1 MTHPFASI
9 LRSLL
14 LLVLAAG
21 VSGTATAESVS
32 FDDYEVHYS
41 VFASTFLSPEVARQN
56 DLNRSR
62 NIGIVNISIMRST
75 DDGGLKTVP
84 GQVEGKVLNDIQQP
98 TFLAFRRIQEGD
110 DVYFISQFQ
119 YRPAEL
125 LTFQITARPSGS
137 GNTELPIR
145 FTHKLFNDQ

>member
-1 MTHPFASI
+1 MTHPFACL

-14 LLVLAAG
+14 LLVLATAT
-21 VSGTATAESVS
+21 SGTASAEAVI

-62 NIGIVNISIMRST
+62 NIGIVNISIMRAT
-75 DDGGLKTVP
+75 GDGGLKTVP
-84 GQVEGKVLNDIQQP
+84 GQVEGKVLNDIQQA

-110 DVYFISQFQ
+110 DVYFISEFQ

-137 GNTELPIR
+137 GNAELPIR